1 MPGREQFL
9 RVLSSLASLGPR
21 RLMLLGMIGI
31 TVFTAVG
38 LSGMYLSQPQ
48 KEALY
53 AGLETQDVTRIGAA
67 LNAAGIEYDIS
78 PDGKAVMVKV
88 GHTARA
94 RMLLA
99 EKGLPRSASA
109 GYELFDDLGSL
120 GLTSFMQEMTKVR
133 ALEGEIGR
141 TIQLMEGVKAARV
154 HLVMPDP
161 GSFRSNRQSPSASVV
176 IRTATGDTF
185 GAARAIRHL
194 VASAIPGLRLDR
206 VTVLNTEGT
215 LLASGDDAIAGAPR
229 KMVDLEGTIGKEI
242 QEKVRRTLA
251 PFLGVDNFQI
261 SVSAQLNVDKKQIKE
276 VMFDPESRVER
287 SVRVVKEAGATKNKS
302 AQSGIS
308 VDQELPETESET
320 SDGGESSESRE
331 RREELTNYEVN
342 SKTVST
348 ETNGYVVEKLAIA
361 LVINNKRIE
370 SLVGEKA
377 TPEQIKVQM
386 EDIRLL
392 VASAAGFNEKRGDS
406 MKVTAVDFF
415 ETSSMLA
422 PVAGPSIASQL
433 LKHSGSA
440 ISALTVLIATFMLIW
455 FGLRPATQL
464 LVEPVPLAADP
475 DVPVLNAPEQ
485 EVAGNEAEPDFR
497 EDISQEAPSPNPATG
512 LAAQTKS
519 HPQQRLQQIVELD
532 EQQAVLIM
540 KQWAQAEAVQ

>member
-1 MPGREQFL
+1 MPGREQFT

-21 RLMLLGMIGI
+21 RLMLLCMIGI

-78 PDGKAVMVKV
+78 PDGKAVLVNV
-88 GHTARA
+88 GQTARA

-120 GLTSFMQEMTKVR
+120 GLTSFMQEITKVR

-185 GAARAIRHL
+185 GSARAIRHL
-194 VASAIPGLRLDR
+194 VAAAIPGLRLDR

-276 VMFDPESRVER
+276 VMFDPDSRVER
-287 SVRVVKEAGATKNKS
+287 SVRVVKEAGETKNKS
-302 AQSGIS
+302 GQSGIS
-308 VDQELPETESET
+308 VEQELPETDSES
-320 SDGGESSESRE
+320 SDGGESSETRE

-361 LVINNKRIE
+361 LVVNNKRIE
-370 SLVGEKA
+370 SLLGKNATADQVKA
-377 TPEQIKVQM
+377 QM
-386 EDIRLL
+386 EEIRLL
-392 VASAAGFNEKRGDS
+392 VASAAGFNETRGDS

-415 ETSSMLA
+415 ETSSILA

-455 FGLRPATQL
+455 FGLRPATKL
-464 LVEPVPLAADP
+464 LVEPAPLAVDP
-475 DVPVLNAPEQ
+475 DMAVLAAPEDGAA
-485 EVAGNEAEPDFR
+485 ENEAEPDAPQDTSR
-497 EDISQEAPSPNPATG
+497 EASVPNPPAG
-512 LAAQTKS
+512 LAAQVES
-519 HPQQRLQQIVELD
+519 RPQQRLQQIVELD
-532 EQQAVLIM
+532 EEQAVLIM
-540 KQWAQAEAVQ
+540 KQWAQAEAV